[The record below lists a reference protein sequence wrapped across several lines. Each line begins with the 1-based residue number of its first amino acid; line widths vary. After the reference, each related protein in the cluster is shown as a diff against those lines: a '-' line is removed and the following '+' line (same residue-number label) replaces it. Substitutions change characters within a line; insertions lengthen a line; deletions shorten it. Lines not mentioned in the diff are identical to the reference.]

1 MLTYAVCMLYQSH
14 DSIYRN
20 TQWSPQQK
28 GVLTDLLSE
37 HDFKYV
43 HISAHAVC
51 SDICSRMP
59 TYAYVCLRMPPP
71 VHLGCTKKRPLC
83 C

>member
-1 MLTYAVCMLYQSH
+1 MLYQSH

-43 HISAHAVC
+43 CADAI
-51 SDICSRMP
+51 SRML
-59 TYAYVCLRMPPP
+59 TYALSR
-71 VHLGCTKKRPLC
+71 LC
-83 C
+83 CFTLLYSAFTLLPGASGPHATGLCALPR

>member
-1 MLTYAVCMLYQSH
+1 MLTYALRMQSH

-43 HISAHAVC
+43 CADAI
-51 SDICSRMP
+51 SRML
-59 TYAYVCLRMPPP
+59 TYAYVCLLSENDVKYVRLCACRM
-71 VHLGCTKKRPLC
+71 L
-83 C
+83 

>member
-1 MLTYAVCMLYQSH
+1 MLYQSH

-43 HISAHAVC
+43 HLCAARTR
-51 SDICSRMP
+51 RMP
-59 TYAYVCLRMPPP
+59 HPVCRM
-71 VHLGCTKKRPLC
+71 L
-83 C
+83 

>member
-1 MLTYAVCMLYQSH
+1 MLTHALRMQSH

-43 HISAHAVC
+43 CADAI
-51 SDICSRMP
+51 SRML
-59 TYAYVCLRMPPP
+59 TYALSRMLTYTDLLSEHDFKY
-71 VHLGCTKKRPLC
+71 VHLCACRML
-83 C
+83 

>member
-1 MLTYAVCMLYQSH
+1 MLTYALCMLYQSH

-59 TYAYVCLRMPPP
+59 TYAYVCLLR
-71 VHLGCTKKRPLC
+71 CIWDARKSALC
-83 C
+83 AAELF